1 MKSKVLMVLAGAA
14 VSSVALAGSPDQ
26 TRAYAAEI
34 SADAAARSSQLAA
47 GSEAFKLTAGEN
59 TMYIAGSTMFRW
71 TSDFRSKNQV
81 GKHDE
86 YTHGFSIPLTRFRF
100 WGNTVSKELSYG
112 VQMTAKSGNSSSDGN
127 FKLDDAYFKYTWDN
141 GFYVKGGQYKLPFL
155 REELVSEER
164 QLTVAR
170 SITNNAFTLSRSQGL
185 ELGYAA
191 QQWRVMFDFSDG
203 AGAANTEF
211 NSATESDF
219 ALTGRVEFMAMGNDW
234 NRWQDLTS
242 WKDADSNALLIGV
255 AGHYQSSGR
264 TGDGNDNNDQKNG
277 GNKFF
282 AYTADVS
289 FEGMG
294 WNVFGAFVGRHFDSN
309 VSGSTN
315 LDDFGWVVQGGVFVT
330 DQVELFARY
339 NGLRGDKDNAAAGNR
354 SFHWLTAGANYY
366 VSPRSHAFK
375 ITGDVVWCLSKTT
388 GQRNFGNAGA
398 TGSTS
403 AGNFVPDAN
412 AGTLGQGKKNE
423 VAVQL
428 QATVMW

>member
-14 VSSVALAGSPDQ
+14 VSSVALASSPDQ
-26 TRAYAAEI
+26 TRAYAAEM

-59 TMYIAGSTMFRW
+59 TMYIAGSTQFRW

-112 VQMTAKSGNSSSDGN
+112 VQLAAKSGSSSSDSSFN
-127 FKLDDAYFKYTWDN
+127 LEDAYFKYTWDN

-170 SITNNAFTLSRSQGL
+170 SITNNVFTLSRSQGL

-191 QQWRVMFDFSDG
+191 EQWRFMADFSDG

-211 NSATESDF
+211 NSAAESDF
-219 ALTGRVEFMAMGNDW
+219 AITARAEFMAMGNDW

-242 WKDADSNALLIGV
+242 WKDADSNALLIGI
-255 AGHYQSSGR
+255 AGHYQTSGR
-264 TGDGNDNNDQKNG
+264 TGDGTDGADQKNN
-277 GNKFF
+277 GNNFF

-294 WNVFGAFVGRHFDSN
+294 WNVFGAVVGRHFDSN
-309 VSGSTN
+309 ADGQPKLN
-315 LDDFGWVVQGGVFVT
+315 DFGWVLQGGVFVT

-339 NGLRGDKDNAAAGNR
+339 NGLRGDKDNATSGNR
-354 SFHWLTAGANYY
+354 SFHWLTFGGNYY

-375 ITGDVVWCLSKTT
+375 ITGDIVWALSKTT

-398 TGSTS
+398 TGSTNT
-403 AGNFVPDAN
+403 GNFVPDTN

>member
-14 VSSVALAGSPDQ
+14 VSSVALAGSPD
-26 TRAYAAEI
+26 TDRAYAAEL

-59 TMYIAGSTMFRW
+59 TMYISGSTMFRW

-81 GKHDE
+81 GKYQE

-112 VQMTAKSGNSSSDGN
+112 VQLAAKSGSSTSDNSFN
-127 FKLDDAYFKYTWDN
+127 LEDAYFKYQWDN

-170 SITNNAFTLSRSQGL
+170 SITNNAFTLGRSQGL

-191 QQWRVMFDFSDG
+191 QQWRLMVDFSDG
-203 AGAANTEF
+203 ANAANTEF
-211 NSATESDF
+211 NSSAEADW
-219 ALTGRVEFMAMGNDW
+219 ALTARVEFMAMGNDW

-242 WKDADSNALLIGV
+242 WKDADSNALLIGL

-264 TGDGNDNNDQKNG
+264 TGDSTTNTGSAKKDL
-277 GNKFF
+277 GNKAFG
-282 AYTADVS
+282 YTADIS

-294 WNVFGAFVGRHFDSN
+294 WNVFGAFVGRHYDSN
-309 VSGSTN
+309 ASGVPKI
-315 LDDFGWVVQGGVFVT
+315 DDFGWVVQGGVFVT

-339 NGLRGDKDNAAAGNR
+339 NGLRADKDNAGSGNR

-375 ITGDVVWCLSKTT
+375 ITGDVVWALSKTT
-388 GQRNFGNAGA
+388 GQEGFQTNSF
-398 TGSTS
+398 T
-403 AGNFVPDAN
+403 NFVPDAN

>member
-26 TRAYAAEI
+26 TRAYAAEM

-59 TMYIAGSTMFRW
+59 TMYIAGSTQFRW

-112 VQMTAKSGNSSSDGN
+112 VQMTAKSGNSSSDGT
-127 FKLDDAYFKYTWDN
+127 FKLEDAYFKYTWDN
-141 GFYVKGGQYKLPFL
+141 GFYVKGGQYKLPFM

-170 SITNNAFTLSRSQGL
+170 SITNNVFTLSRSQGL
-185 ELGYAA
+185 ELGYSAA
-191 QQWRVMFDFSDG
+191 QWRFMADFSDG

-211 NSATESDF
+211 NSATEADWSIT
-219 ALTGRVEFMAMGNDW
+219 ARAEFMAMGNDW

-242 WKDADSNALLIGV
+242 WKDADSNALLIGI
-255 AGHYQSSGR
+255 AGHYQTSGR
-264 TGDGNDNNDQKNG
+264 TGDGTDGVDQKNG
-277 GNKFF
+277 GNNFF

-294 WNVFGAFVGRHFDSN
+294 WNVFGAVVGRHFDSN
-309 VSGSTN
+309 ADGQPKLN
-315 LDDFGWVVQGGVFVT
+315 DFGWVLQGGVFVT

-339 NGLRGDKDNAAAGNR
+339 NGVLADKDRKIADGRR
-354 SFHWLTAGANYY
+354 SQHWITAGANYY

-375 ITGDVVWCLSKTT
+375 ITGDIVWALSKTA
-388 GQRNFGNAGA
+388 GQTTLGNVS
-398 TGSTS
+398 STS
-403 AGNFVPDAN
+403 AGTSYVPDTN
-412 AGTLGQGKKNE
+412 AGTLGQGKKSE

>member
-14 VSSVALAGSPDQ
+14 VSSVALAGSPD
-26 TRAYAAEI
+26 TDRAYAAEL

-59 TMYIAGSTMFRW
+59 TMYIAGSTQLRW

-112 VQMTAKSGNSSSDGN
+112 VQLTAKNGSSSSDSGT
-127 FKLDDAYFKYTWDN
+127 FKLDDAYFKYQWDN

-170 SITNNAFTLSRSQGL
+170 SITNDTFTLGRSQGL

-191 QQWRVMFDFSDG
+191 QQWRIMFDFTDG
-203 AGAANTEF
+203 ANASNTDF
-211 NSATESDF
+211 NSAAEADYAFTVR
-219 ALTGRVEFMAMGNDW
+219 AEFMAMGNDW

-264 TGDGNDNNDQKNG
+264 TGDGIDNVDQKDSG
-277 GNKFF
+277 FKYFG
-282 AYTADVS
+282 YTADVS
-289 FEGMG
+289 FEGQG
-294 WNVFGAFVGRHFDSN
+294 WNVFAAFVGTHVDAN
-309 VSGSTN
+309 ASGTPN
-315 LDDFGWVVQGGVFVT
+315 FDDFGWVAQGGVFVT

-339 NGLRGDKDNAAAGNR
+339 NANYADKDRKIANGKR
-354 SFHWLTAGANYY
+354 SQHWLTAGANYY

-375 ITGDVVWCLSKTT
+375 ITGDLVWSLSKTS
-388 GQRNFGNAGA
+388 GQNTLTSLPNTNAG
-398 TGSTS
+398 S
-403 AGNFVPDAN
+403 
-412 AGTLGQGKKNE
+412 LGQGKKNE